1 MTQHSN
7 SMNSVYDRFPTTYTF
22 HNILHLYDEM
32 SSQFDKLTAPTTHM
46 NIACQTN
53 IANSIYDVHYLKTVC
68 TVTVFNGGGW
78 KNHSA
83 PFLPRPDP
91 IQRRVQY
98 YYRSSHLQNTLSTRL
113 FTKKTLRFKGIVTD
127 YDQKTS
133 KL

>member
-7 SMNSVYDRFPTTYTF
+7 SMNSVYDSFPTTYTF

-32 SSQFDKLTAPTTHM
+32 SSQFDELTAPTTHM

-83 PFLPRPDP
+83 PFLPRPHP
-91 IQRRVQY
+91 VPCTILLSLKSLTKHIVHMFVHKKTPKIQRHRY
-98 YYRSSHLQNTLSTRL
+98 
-113 FTKKTLRFKGIVTD
+113 
-127 YDQKTS
+127 
-133 KL
+133 